1 MPLGELNGIHLPP
14 PANLEAEQGL
24 LAALLMRSSTH
35 EAIAGTLRADHFSDE
50 VNGKLF
56 AAIER
61 EIDAGRRISPITL
74 SGEFDKA
81 YLARLAVS
89 AVTLS
94 NNREYAR
101 VIVETWQRRELAA
114 LAADIRGH
122 IESPVVPLEELREAI
137 DGRLH
142 DIFAGA
148 DERDIRSLAATMDPT
163 LDRIEAAWRNR
174 GKLMGVTT
182 GLADLD
188 KHMGGLMAGELYILA
203 GRPGMGKSSCAKTI
217 ALAAARAGYPVGYFS
232 LEMSA
237 EQLTQWCLADLTGI
251 SPSRQRTG
259 GIDENDIARLVDASG
274 DLRSLPLYI
283 DDRSALTMSQIRG
296 RARLLQRRHGLGL
309 VVVDHIGLITATR
322 EARRMGS
329 VQAMTEVTND
339 LKRLSKDLAV
349 PVLALSQLNR
359 AVEARD
365 DKRPTL
371 SDLRDSGSVEQD
383 ADAVIFAYRE
393 EYYMRDEPEQKAGEK
408 PDKFLERKNDW
419 HDKTDR
425 CKGLCDLII
434 AKQRSGPVRT
444 VRVRFEPEYCR
455 MSNWAGY

>member
-1 MPLGELNGIHLPP
+1 MPLGESNLPALLPP
-14 PANLEAEQGL
+14 TNIEAEQGL

-35 EAIAGTLRADHFSDE
+35 EAIAGTLRAEHFSDE

-81 YLARLAVS
+81 YLAQLAVS

-101 VIVETWQRRELAA
+101 VIVETWQRRELLA
-114 LAADIRGH
+114 LAADVRGLV
-122 IESPVVPLEELREAI
+122 EAPTVPVEELREAI
-137 DGRLH
+137 DGRLS
-142 DIFAGA
+142 DIFIGA
-148 DERDIRSLAATMDPT
+148 DARDLTALADSIHPT
-163 LDRIEAAWRNR
+163 LARIEDAWRNR

-188 KHMGGLMAGELYILA
+188 RHTGGLMPGELYILA
-203 GRPGMGKSSCAKTI
+203 GRPGMGKSSCAKTM
-217 ALAAARAGYPVGYFS
+217 ALAAARSGATVGFFS

-237 EQLTQWCLADLTGI
+237 EMLTQWCLADPTGI
-251 SPSRQRTG
+251 SATRQRIG
-259 GIDENDIARLVDASG
+259 GIDENDISRLVDAAA
-274 DLRSLPLYI
+274 DLRDLPLFI
-283 DDRSALTMSQIRG
+283 DDRSALTMGQIRG

-309 VVVDHIGLITATR
+309 VVVDHIGLVRASND
-322 EARRMGS
+322 ARRFGA
-329 VQAMTEVTND
+329 VKELTEITND
-339 LKRLSKDLAV
+339 LKRLAKDLGV

-365 DKRPTL
+365 DKRPGL

-393 EYYMRDEPEQKAGEK
+393 EYYLRDEPEQKSGESEE
-408 PDKFLERKNDW
+408 KFQKRKNEW
-419 HDKTDR
+419 HERMDR
-425 CKGLCDLII
+425 CKGLADLII
-434 AKQRSGPVRT
+434 AKQRSGPLQT
-444 VRVRFEPEYCR
+444 VRVRFEPEHCR
-455 MSNWAGY
+455 MSNWARY